1 MTPVIKCNM
10 NYTINHRT
18 SYSYKE
24 PVSLC
29 HNIARLVPR
38 NTNGQF
44 CKNATIKIHPEPD
57 TMNEYEDFFGNKV
70 IYFSIEKEHWELTV
84 HVTSQVER
92 NVSGQIKMNIFR
104 NATLEEVRLE
114 LNQMKTGAAEV
125 RQYIFETPM
134 TASNENILA
143 YTLGSFT
150 PGRSVFESAEDLM
163 RRIYTDFEY
172 KPGVTTVSTPLSM
185 VMEQRKGVCQDFAH
199 LAIACL
205 RAVGLPA
212 RYVSGYIETLSPE
225 GVEKLV
231 GVDASHAWFSLYIP
245 NMGWTDFDPTNNCIV
260 ADQHI
265 TIGWG
270 RDYADVAP
278 FEGIILSSG
287 SHELVV
293 SVDVRGDR

>member
-134 TASNENILA
+134 TASSENILA